1 MTEIE
6 SPLRPENPA
15 GQNAPATPLTH
26 LVRWS
31 SSVVL
36 AVAAALVVV
45 LLIGPVL
52 FPYKVLTVLSGSMEP
67 TIHVGSVVVL
77 QQVDA
82 SQIQAGEIITFARP
96 DRPSELVTH
105 RVVAV
110 DSGPQ
115 GRLFVTRGD
124 ANGSNDPWRVDGAGG
139 GLRYLFNI
147 PLLGYLMGG
156 LRSPLGHL
164 LFVIVPAAALGLL
177 LLVEMWW
184 PRAHA

>member
-1 MTEIE
+1 
-6 SPLRPENPA
+6 
-15 GQNAPATPLTH
+15 
-26 LVRWS
+26 
-31 SSVVL
+31 VVL
-36 AVAAALVVV
+36 TVAAAFVVL
-45 LLIGPVL
+45 LLIGPLV

-77 QQVDA
+77 QRVDA
-82 SQIQAGEIITFARP
+82 DQIQAGQIITFGRP

-110 DSGPQ
+110 DSGSQ

-124 ANGSNDPWRVDGAGG
+124 ANGSNDPWRVSGTGD

-147 PLLGYLMGG
+147 PLLGYLLAG

-184 PRAHA
+184 PRTRA